1 MGKIVITGATS
12 DIGWAITKRVA
23 LLGKPMLLQGT
34 GKVIPKLE
42 DLKTEARFVSV
53 DFSSST
59 DLDMFIAELQDVDIL
74 INAAACTITE
84 LLPQM
89 DVSSIEKMIA
99 VNILAPIKICKAVI
113 PQMLTKRDGVI
124 INISSVTASKV
135 YRGQSVYGGSKAFIE
150 AFTKGIAAEYGSKG
164 IRCNSVAPGNIN
176 SGKLKILLSIAPEK
190 VAESNAMKKFG
201 EPKDVANLVEFLCKK
216 ESSFIN
222 GTTIHLDGGHWL
234 GV

>member
-1 MGKIVITGATS
+1 MAKIVITGATS
-12 DIGWAITKRVA
+12 DIGWAIAKRVSS
-23 LLGKPMLLQGT
+23 LGKPMLLQGT
-34 GKVIPKLE
+34 GKVTPKLD
-42 DLKTEARFVSV
+42 DLKTEARFVAA

-59 DLDMFIAELQDVDIL
+59 DLEMFIAELQDVDIL

-89 DVSSIEKMIA
+89 EESSIEKMIA

-150 AFTKGIAAEYGSKG
+150 TFTKGIAAEYGARG

-176 SGKLKILLSIAPEK
+176 SGTLKILSSIAADK
-190 VAESNAMKKFG
+190 VAESNAMKTFG

-216 ESSFIN
+216 ENSFIN
-222 GTTIHLDGGHWL
+222 GTTIHLDGAHWL